1 MVVVCRRH
9 AAWSIATFTDGL
21 LTNYI
26 VPLGPLLLLA
36 HLEYRQANNNN
47 AMASTGVVAGPIEAV
62 EAQTGDGA
70 SSSEQDMH
78 WAVVAK
84 LWSEVCIYTS
94 SRAVMTM
101 TNKSSR
107 FLYMFFLPSS
117 TLINRARGK
126 NRGE

>member
-36 HLEYRQANNNN
+36 HLEFVYRQANNN
-47 AMASTGVVAGPIEAV
+47 ATPADVVAGPIEA
-62 EAQTGDGA
+62 EAQTDAGA
-70 SSSEQDMH
+70 SSEQDMH

-84 LWSEVCIYTS
+84 LWSEVRRCI
-94 SRAVMTM
+94 
-101 TNKSSR
+101 
-107 FLYMFFLPSS
+107 
-117 TLINRARGK
+117 
-126 NRGE
+126 